1 MNKNNNGKQS
11 TMQKVPFY
19 KMSGTGND
27 FIIIDNRKEVW
38 NHLVT
43 PDFVRAI
50 CRRRISVGADGVIFI
65 QKSSTADFSWHFFN
79 ADGSRA
85 EMCGNG
91 ARCAA
96 RYAVLSG
103 ISGSRLCFE
112 TLAGPIH
119 AEVYGTRVKT
129 QLTRPGM
136 PELDIPL
143 EINGTTYIFHSIN
156 TGVPHVVCFTENIE
170 VVPVTTLGKAVRFHP
185 RFQPAGTNVNFV
197 ACKGTDMLEI
207 RTYERGV
214 EDETLACGTGSVA
227 AALIAITLGKT
238 SSPVSLKTA
247 GGDILRVYTTST
259 TPPFEDVYLEGETR
273 VVYNGEIWEEAWA
286 APEAQENH
294 RR

>member
-1 MNKNNNGKQS
+1 MV
-11 TMQKVPFY
+11 QKIPFY

-27 FIIIDNRKEVW
+27 FIIIDNRDGTW

-43 PDFVRAI
+43 PAFVRAV

-65 QKSSTADFSWHFFN
+65 QKSASYDFSWQFFN
-79 ADGSRA
+79 ADGTRA
-85 EMCGNG
+85 DMCGNG

-96 RYAVLSG
+96 RYAVLRG
-103 ISGSRLCFE
+103 ISGHHLCFE

-129 QLTRPGM
+129 QLTRPSM

-143 EINGTTYIFHSIN
+143 EINGNTYIFHSIN
-156 TGVPHVVCFTENIE
+156 TGVPHVVCFTENIDA
-170 VVPVTTLGKAVRFHP
+170 VPVTTLGRAVRFHP

-197 ACKGTDMLEI
+197 ACRGANMLEI

-227 AALIAITLGKT
+227 AALIALTLGKVV
-238 SSPVSLKTA
+238 SPVSLTTA
-247 GGDILRVYTTST
+247 GSDILRVYTTSM
-259 TPPFEDVYLEGETR
+259 TPPFESVYLEGETT
-273 VVYNGEIWEEAWA
+273 VVYNGEIWEEAWV
-286 APEAQENH
+286 APEPQGNPT
-294 RR
+294 R